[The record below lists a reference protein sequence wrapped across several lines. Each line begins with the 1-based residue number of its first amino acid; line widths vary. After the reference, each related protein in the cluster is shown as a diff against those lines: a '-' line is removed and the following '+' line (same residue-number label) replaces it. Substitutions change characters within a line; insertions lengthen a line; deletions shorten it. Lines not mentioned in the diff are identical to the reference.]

1 MPSITIRSGLLAGRT
16 FPIDRATVIGRG
28 ATADLSLADPGVS
41 RRHARISRGP
51 DGWVVEDLGSANGTA
66 LNGRRIAPSSA
77 LRDGDV
83 VSIAGVQV
91 AFSERDGADTAPAV
105 QYSEGPDPAV
115 LISMP

>member
-51 DGWVVEDLGSANGTA
+51 DGWVVEDLGSAAN
-66 LNGRRIAPSSA
+66 S
-77 LRDGDV
+77 
-83 VSIAGVQV
+83 V
-91 AFSERDGADTAPAV
+91 AKFEEASAV
-105 QYSEGPDPAV
+105 QSGESIDLAIALASIV
-115 LISMP
+115 LPTPGTSSINR